1 MPAFVEYGLFML
13 FYLLICH
20 YTGTTPDKQMQII
33 ACLLIIA
40 DSIRRKK

>member
-1 MPAFVEYGLFML
+1 MSAFLEYGLFMF

-20 YTGTTPDKQMQII
+20 YTGTKPDSQMQII

-40 DSIRRKK
+40 DNIRRKK